1 MLKVDSPWKT
11 KDYSVSFFSYINHYI
26 VEKPQSLL
34 IILPDLRLSGL
45 DQLGANHASLRCQET
60 TKSIISSFIYQK
72 MNLKHH
78 THKVLSILSQ
88 KLCKKKNGTIWYL
101 HVYVLNSLFIDFTL
115 SMSKK
120 TDDDTLPNLL
130 HLAIS
135 GGGKSKQPK
144 VINRNDKLRLLMK
157 SIL

>member
-1 MLKVDSPWKT
+1 
-11 KDYSVSFFSYINHYI
+11 
-26 VEKPQSLL
+26 
-34 IILPDLRLSGL
+34 
-45 DQLGANHASLRCQET
+45 
-60 TKSIISSFIYQK
+60 

-88 KLCKKKNGTIWYL
+88 KLSKKKNGTIWYL

>member
-1 MLKVDSPWKT
+1 
-11 KDYSVSFFSYINHYI
+11 
-26 VEKPQSLL
+26 
-34 IILPDLRLSGL
+34 
-45 DQLGANHASLRCQET
+45 
-60 TKSIISSFIYQK
+60 

-88 KLCKKKNGTIWYL
+88 KLSKKNGTIWYQ

-115 SMSKK
+115 SMSRK
-120 TDDDTLPNLL
+120 TNDDTLPNLL
-130 HLAIS
+130 HVAIS

>member
-1 MLKVDSPWKT
+1 
-11 KDYSVSFFSYINHYI
+11 
-26 VEKPQSLL
+26 
-34 IILPDLRLSGL
+34 
-45 DQLGANHASLRCQET
+45 
-60 TKSIISSFIYQK
+60 

-88 KLCKKKNGTIWYL
+88 KLSLKNGTIWYL